1 MSEDKKQINTEIIT
15 YFAIIIL
22 ITQIISLIL
31 TNRFIEYYSS
41 LPAFE
46 PAGQG
51 ASGSILNT
59 ILLLSMTFL
68 MSMVMLV
75 LIRKKR
81 YNTLR
86 IILGIVLFASTSIVA
101 YSMLNIA
108 LYKIIDNNNLIAL
121 TYSVTLVIISILSL
135 VKSNMKKLQFFASIN
150 LAIIYGRA
158 FALFIKPPTILIL
171 PIAFAI
177 YDIWAVFKG
186 PLKEIVKDIG
196 NDFELNP
203 LVLNV
208 KGFQIGLGDLIFYS
222 MIPSAGLLLINLN
235 IAIVLII
242 LIQIGTI
249 FTLLMLRKFKM
260 FPGLPIPIF
269 LSVAVLIMSY
279 YL

>member
-1 MSEDKKQINTEIIT
+1 MSEDKKQINTRIIS
-15 YFAIIIL
+15 YFSIIIL
-22 ITQIISLIL
+22 TTQIISLIL
-31 TNRFIEYYSS
+31 TSRFIEFYSS
-41 LPAFE
+41 LPSFE

-51 ASGSILNT
+51 VSGSILNSV
-59 ILLLSMTFL
+59 LLISMTFI
-68 MSMVMLV
+68 MSMIMLI

-81 YNTLR
+81 YKILR
-86 IILGIVLFASTSIVA
+86 VMLGIVLFTSTSIVS
-101 YSMLNIA
+101 YSIVNIA
-108 LYKIIDNNNLIAL
+108 LYNIIDNSNWIAL
-121 TYSVTLVIISILSL
+121 TYSTMLVIISILSL
-135 VKSNMKKLQFFASIN
+135 VKSNMKRLQFFSSIN
-150 LAIIYGRA
+150 LAIIYGSA

-196 NDFELNP
+196 DDFELNP

-222 MIPSAGLLLINLN
+222 MIPSAGLLLTGINT
-235 IAIVLII
+235 AIILII

-249 FTLLMLRKFKM
+249 VTLLMLRRFKM

>member
-1 MSEDKKQINTEIIT
+1 M
-15 YFAIIIL
+15 YHL
-22 ITQIISLIL
+22 
-31 TNRFIEYYSS
+31 
-41 LPAFE
+41 
-46 PAGQG
+46 
-51 ASGSILNT
+51 
-59 ILLLSMTFL
+59 
-68 MSMVMLV
+68 
-75 LIRKKR
+75 
-81 YNTLR
+81 
-86 IILGIVLFASTSIVA
+86 
-101 YSMLNIA
+101 
-108 LYKIIDNNNLIAL
+108 
-121 TYSVTLVIISILSL
+121 
-135 VKSNMKKLQFFASIN
+135 
-150 LAIIYGRA
+150 
-158 FALFIKPPTILIL
+158 
-171 PIAFAI
+171 
-177 YDIWAVFKG
+177 
-186 PLKEIVKDIG
+186 

>member
-1 MSEDKKQINTEIIT
+1 MSEDKKQINTEIIA

-22 ITQIISLIL
+22 TTQIISLIL
-31 TNRFIEYYSS
+31 TSRFIEYYSS

-59 ILLLSMTFL
+59 ILLLSMTFF
-68 MSMVMLV
+68 MSMVMLI

-81 YNTLR
+81 YNMLR
-86 IILGIVLFASTSIVA
+86 IILGMVLFASTSIVA

-121 TYSVTLVIISILSL
+121 SYSAVLVIISILSL

-150 LAIIYGRA
+150 LAIIYGSA

-186 PLKEIVKDIG
+186 PLKEIVKGIG